1 MRRLATSVCIV
12 LFTWLA
18 LALITC
24 DASAQEH
31 DAPANEEPT
40 TVDIHAPAQRRP
52 ADPLADFLLQAE
64 RERREPAALT
74 TDASDEFVNTSF
86 LLQALTFGALVVV
99 IIALFVAVVLLV
111 VGTAVLT
118 IAVVFTVVAGAAAL
132 TLGLASTSTFVAAS
146 RRSFG
151 AGFEALLAQTGAMTG
166 LPCGVALS
174 WIAYS
179 IARDELALD
188 VSRNVSLTLGG
199 LSGLGAGAAL
209 GLLTAR
215 AVRLTTAWVRAKL
228 SPPSPPSQLEA
239 G

>member
-1 MRRLATSVCIV
+1 MCIA
-12 LFTWLA
+12 LFTGLA
-18 LALITC
+18 LALITGG
-24 DASAQEH
+24 ASAQEH

-40 TVDIHAPAQRRP
+40 TIDIPALTQRRHN
-52 ADPLADFLLQAE
+52 DPLADFLFQTE
-64 RERREPAALT
+64 RERRGPVAQT
-74 TDASDEFVNTSF
+74 TDESDEFVNTSF
-86 LLQALTFGALVVV
+86 FLQALTFGALVVV

-118 IAVVFTVVAGAAAL
+118 IAVALTVLAGAAAL

-151 AGFEALLAQTGAMTG
+151 AGFEALLAQTGAIAG

-199 LSGLGAGAAL
+199 LSGLAVGAAL

-228 SPPSPPSQLEA
+228 SPPSPPSRIEA